1 MHVGSKSIVFS
12 FVFVTFALLISHTQ
26 AAHAQSMVV
35 RMHGTGEAR
44 LADPS
49 MGEPAGSFCFDVLL
63 ENVRTGENIE
73 MGGTDCLVIL
83 PSEEGD
89 GPGSVR
95 VLGTTLLHFENGTLV
110 AGGATTVQPVL
121 HGSPGYT
128 HITGAVPGADEMNVM
143 SESGTGAYVGVTG
156 RVRLAG
162 AVDMSGFSPML
173 GAPITFDCLFV
184 IDLDSTDNNNVVDC
198 VEELLG
204 LSCS

>member
-1 MHVGSKSIVFS
+1 MHFGSKSIVFS
-12 FVFVTFALLISHTQ
+12 FVFVTFALLISHTE

-83 PSEEGD
+83 PPEEGD

-143 SESGTGAYVGVTG
+143 SESGTGAYAGVTG
-156 RVRLAG
+156 RVRLSG
-162 AVDMSGFSPML
+162 AVDMSGFTAML

-184 IDLDSTDNNNVVDC
+184 INLDSTDNNNVVDC